1 MLKRISIHN
10 FKVLK
15 DVSYEP
21 APLNVLM
28 GLNGVGKS
36 SFVQFLL
43 LLKQLNM
50 NMVALRQKILPLNG
64 DIVSLGTLKDILY
77 C

>member
-28 GLNGVGKS
+28 GLNGVGKRPAFWRS
-36 SFVQFLL
+36 APITAITNEQ
-43 LLKQLNM
+43 
-50 NMVALRQKILPLNG
+50 
-64 DIVSLGTLKDILY
+64 
-77 C
+77 